1 MRVFMTGATGFIGT
15 HVVRELQAAGHQV
28 LGLARSEANVAALA
42 AAGVEAH
49 RGELTDLD
57 SLVAG
62 AKACDGVIHLGFV
75 HDFSN
80 FMANIEIDRKAV
92 EAITGALKG
101 SGKPMV
107 IASGTMMVNH
117 GRPATE
123 ADSPQSREAP
133 RAASEYMVLETPGI
147 RGAVVRLAPAVHD
160 RTKAGLVV
168 MIAMS
173 ARSKGAAAYLG
184 EGANR
189 WPAVHVRDA
198 ARLFAL
204 ALERA
209 APGTKLH
216 AVGEEGVAFRE
227 IAQTIG
233 ARLGVPVKS
242 VGPDE
247 AFAYFET
254 MAMFAGV
261 DNWASS
267 AVTRA
272 TMGWTPREVGLL
284 DDVAHAEYLA

>member
-15 HVVRELQAAGHQV
+15 EVVRELQAAGHAV

-49 RGELTDLD
+49 RGELTDLG

-62 AKACDGVIHLGFV
+62 ARACDGVIHLGFV

-107 IASGTMMVNH
+107 IASGTMMVNQ

-133 RAASEYMVLETPGI
+133 RAASEYLVLETPGI

-168 MIAMS
+168 MIALS
-173 ARSKGAAAYLG
+173 ARAKGAAAYIG

-204 ALERA
+204 ALEKA
-209 APGTKLH
+209 EPGTKLH
-216 AVGEEGVAFRE
+216 AVGEEGVPFRE

-247 AFAYFET
+247 AFAYFDT
-254 MAMFAGV
+254 MGMFAGV

-267 AVTRA
+267 AATQA
-272 TMGWTPREVGLL
+272 TMGWEPKEIGLL
-284 DDVAHAEYLA
+284 ADMAQSDYLA